1 MQISRLFRM
10 LYILLERERV
20 TAAELAR
27 ELEVSVRTV
36 YRDAQALCEAGVP
49 LYSEQG
55 RCGGFAILPT
65 YKLSKFLISEEEQQS
80 ILSSLSAAAQSGA
93 QDKELLHKLSAFF
106 GADTTDWVQ
115 IDFADWSGQHD
126 QDIAVYRQAILSCHV
141 LSFDYFSE
149 SGEQKQRE
157 VCPFKLW
164 FKGQAWYLRAYC
176 LARGAMRTFKLSRI
190 HQPAIVPGEF
200 PEAAL
205 KAMQHD
211 ELFTDWP
218 EPPYIR
224 LLMRADACMAYRIYD
239 DFARESIVRQEDG
252 SFLID
257 ARFPPGAW
265 VQSIILGYGA
275 HAEVIEPRELRAAI
289 LRETEKML
297 ERYKH

>member
-1 MQISRLFRM
+1 MQVSRLFRM
-10 LYILLERERV
+10 LYILLERERI

-36 YRDAQALCEAGVP
+36 YRDAQALSEASVP

-55 RCGGFAILPT
+55 RRGGLAILPT
-65 YKLSKFLISEEEQQS
+65 YKLSKSLLNESEQQS
-80 ILSSLSAAAQSGA
+80 ILASLSAAAQSGA
-93 QDKELLHKLSAFF
+93 QDRELLGKLSAFF

-126 QDIAVYRQAILSCHV
+126 RDIAVYRRAILDRRV
-141 LSFDYFSE
+141 LAFDYFSE
-149 SGEQKQRE
+149 SGEKTQRT

-176 LARGAMRTFKLSRI
+176 LTRKAVRTFKLSRI
-190 HQPAIVPGEF
+190 KLPVIAPGEF

-205 KAMQHD
+205 AAQQRD
-211 ELFTDWP
+211 VLSTDWP

-239 DFARESIVRQEDG
+239 DFAHESVSQQADG

-265 VQSIILGYGA
+265 VQSIILSYGA
-275 HAEVIEPRELRAAI
+275 HAEVLEPEELREAI
-289 LRETEKML
+289 LRETEKTL
-297 ERYKH
+297 ERYKP

>member
-1 MQISRLFRM
+1 MQVSRLFRM
-10 LYILLERERV
+10 LYILLERDRV

-36 YRDAQALCEAGVP
+36 YRDAQALSEAGVP

-55 RCGGFAILPT
+55 RSGGFSILPT
-65 YKLSKFLISEEEQQS
+65 YKLSKSLISEAEQQS

-106 GADTTDWVQ
+106 GADTIDWVQ

-126 QDIAVYRQAILSCHV
+126 QDIAVYRQAILGRRV
-141 LSFDYFSE
+141 LTFDYTGE
-149 SGEQKQRE
+149 SGKQTKRE

-176 LARGAMRTFKLSRI
+176 LTRGAVRTFKLSRI
-190 HQPAIVPGEF
+190 HQPVISAGEF

-205 KAMQHD
+205 AARQSD
-211 ELFTDWP
+211 VLTTDWP

-224 LLMRADACMAYRIYD
+224 LFMRADACMAYRIYD
-239 DFARESIVRQEDG
+239 DFAHESITRQADG

-257 ARFPPGAW
+257 AKFPPGAW

-275 HAEVIEPRELRAAI
+275 HAEVIEPKELREAI

-297 ERYKH
+297 ERYKP

>member
-1 MQISRLFRM
+1 MQVSRLFRM

-36 YRDAQALCEAGVP
+36 YRDAQALSEAGVP

-55 RCGGFAILPT
+55 RSGGFAILPT
-65 YKLSKFLISEEEQQS
+65 YKLSKSMLSEDEQQR

-106 GADTTDWVQ
+106 GAATTDWVR
-115 IDFADWSGQHD
+115 IDFADWSGQQD
-126 QDIAVYRQAILSCHV
+126 QDIAVFKQAILERRV
-141 LSFDYFSE
+141 LEIDYYGE
-149 SGEQKQRE
+149 SSAPSRRS

-176 LARGAMRTFKLSRI
+176 LTRGAVRTFKLSRI
-190 HQPAIVPGEF
+190 QHPAIAAGKF

-205 KAMQHD
+205 AAQQSD
-211 ELFTDWP
+211 VLTTDWP

-224 LLMRADACMAYRIYD
+224 LLMLADRCMAYRVYD
-239 DFARESIVRQEDG
+239 DFSEKSITQQEDG

-257 ARFPPGAW
+257 AKFPPGAW

-275 HAEVIEPRELRAAI
+275 HAEVLEPRELREAI

-297 ERYKH
+297 ERYKP

>member
-1 MQISRLFRM
+1 MQVSRLFRM

-20 TAAELAR
+20 TAADLAR

-36 YRDAQALCEAGVP
+36 YRDAQALSEAGVP

-55 RCGGFAILPT
+55 RSGGFAILPT
-65 YKLSKFLISEEEQQS
+65 YKLNKSMLSETEQQS

-93 QDKELLHKLSAFF
+93 QDRELLAKLSAFF
-106 GADTTDWVQ
+106 GAGIRDWVQ

-126 QDIAVYRQAILSCHV
+126 QDIAVFRQAILERRV

-149 SGEQKQRE
+149 SGEQTRRT

-176 LARGAMRTFKLSRI
+176 LSRNAVRTFKLSRMK
-190 HQPAIVPGEF
+190 QPVIAPGEF
-200 PEAAL
+200 TQAAL
-205 KAMQHD
+205 AAQQSD
-211 ELFTDWP
+211 VLTTDWP
-218 EPPYIR
+218 EPPCIHLR
-224 LLMRADACMAYRIYD
+224 MRADACMAYRIYD
-239 DFARESIVRQEDG
+239 DFAHESISQQADG
-252 SFLID
+252 SFLI
-257 ARFPPGAW
+257 AAQFPPGTW

-275 HAEVIEPRELRAAI
+275 HAEVLEPKELREMI

-297 ERYKH
+297 ERYKP

>member
-1 MQISRLFRM
+1 MQVSRLFRM
-10 LYILLERERV
+10 LYILLERDRV

-36 YRDAQALCEAGVP
+36 YRDAQALSEAGVP

-55 RCGGFAILPT
+55 RSGGFSILPT
-65 YKLSKFLISEEEQQS
+65 YKLSKSLISEAEQQS

-106 GADTTDWVQ
+106 GADTIDWVQ

-126 QDIAVYRQAILSCHV
+126 QDIAVYRQAILGRRV
-141 LSFDYFSE
+141 LTFDYTGE
-149 SGEQKQRE
+149 SGKQTKRE

-176 LARGAMRTFKLSRI
+176 LTRGAVRTFKLSRI
-190 HQPAIVPGEF
+190 HQPVISAGEF

-205 KAMQHD
+205 AARQSD
-211 ELFTDWP
+211 VLTTDWP

-224 LLMRADACMAYRIYD
+224 LFMRADACMAYRIYD
-239 DFARESIVRQEDG
+239 DFAHESITRQADG

-257 ARFPPGAW
+257 AKFPPGAW

-275 HAEVIEPRELRAAI
+275 HAEVIEPKELREAI

-297 ERYKH
+297 ERYKS

>member
-1 MQISRLFRM
+1 MQVSRLFRM
-10 LYILLERERV
+10 LYILLERERI

-36 YRDAQALCEAGVP
+36 YRDAQALSEAGVP

-55 RCGGFAILPT
+55 RSGGFAILPT
-65 YKLSKFLISEEEQQS
+65 YKLNKSLLNESEQQS

-93 QDKELLHKLSAFF
+93 QDRELLGKLSAFF
-106 GADTTDWVQ
+106 GTDTTDWVQ

-126 QDIAVYRQAILSCHV
+126 QDIAVYRQAILDRRV
-141 LSFDYFSE
+141 LDFDYFSE
-149 SGEQKQRE
+149 SGKMMQRK

-176 LARGAMRTFKLSRI
+176 LTRKAVRTFKLSRI
-190 HQPAIVPGEF
+190 KQPVIAPGEF

-205 KAMQHD
+205 AAQQRD
-211 ELFTDWP
+211 VLSTDWP

-239 DFARESIVRQEDG
+239 DFAHESVSQQADG

-265 VQSIILGYGA
+265 IQSIILGYGA
-275 HAEVIEPRELRAAI
+275 HAEVLEPGELREAI
-289 LRETEKML
+289 LRETEKIL
-297 ERYKH
+297 ERYKP